1 MGVISES
8 QAGDELICIVSFSVS
23 PKGTVRSWDTARE
36 FRVGER
42 IRYVGFRHERGPEYD
57 HPTDWMVD
65 FDAADGQRYS
75 ATHIYFVTV
84 ECWEGLKK
92 HFARQ
97 LLKEPQRPRT
107 PSSRKPGV

>member
-1 MGVISES
+1 MSVIQES
-8 QAGDELICIVSFSVS
+8 QAGDELICIESFFVS
-23 PKGTVRSWDTARE
+23 PKGMMPSWETARK
-36 FRVGER
+36 FHIGER
-42 IRYVGFRHERGPEYD
+42 VRYVDFCHDRGPEYD

-92 HFARQ
+92 YFAKGLMREAFRRRVPSP
-97 LLKEPQRPRT
+97 KPQ
-107 PSSRKPGV
+107 S